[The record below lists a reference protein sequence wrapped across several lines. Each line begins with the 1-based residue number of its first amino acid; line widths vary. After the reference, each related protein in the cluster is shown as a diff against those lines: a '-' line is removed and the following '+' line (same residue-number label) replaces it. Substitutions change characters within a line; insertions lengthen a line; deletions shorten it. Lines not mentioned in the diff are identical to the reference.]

1 MVAMAIICR
10 SGQGFFKTFAQV
22 ASFSI
27 IVIASK
33 EEKEKYIS
41 ILESVM
47 GLGIS
52 LGPFIGSLLYS
63 FGGYLF
69 TFAFMAL
76 IILLC
81 SLLVA
86 LTIPA
91 NIDKDID
98 ETSSLI
104 DPQNREDDQI
114 VTISYF
120 ELISDPMVIL

>member
-1 MVAMAIICR
+1 MAIICR

-91 NIDKDID
+91 NIDKDND
-98 ETSSLI
+98 ETSTLI

-120 ELISDPMVIL
+120 ELISDPMIIL

>member
-1 MVAMAIICR
+1 MVIMAIICR

-47 GLGIS
+47 GLGVS
-52 LGPFIGSLLYS
+52 LGPFIGSFLYS

-76 IILLC
+76 LILLC
-81 SLLVA
+81 CLFVA
-86 LTIPA
+86 LAIPT
-91 NIDKDID
+91 NIDEDD
-98 ETSSLI
+98 NETSSLV
-104 DPQNREDDQI
+104 DPQNRGDDQI

-120 ELISDPMVIL
+120 ELISDPMIIL

>member
-91 NIDKDID
+91 NIDNDND

-120 ELISDPMVIL
+120 ELISDYMVIL